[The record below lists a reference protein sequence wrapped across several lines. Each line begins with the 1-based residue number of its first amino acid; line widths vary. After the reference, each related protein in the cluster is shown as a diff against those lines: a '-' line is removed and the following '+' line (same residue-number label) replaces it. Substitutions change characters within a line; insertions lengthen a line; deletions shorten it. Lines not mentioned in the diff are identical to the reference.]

1 MFAESIKTNVP
12 TDLLRTLVT
21 VCEFRSFTK
30 AAQLLQL
37 TQPAVI
43 QQIRKLEIIIG
54 SEIIDRRLSGINL
67 TESGLEILKSAQRL
81 LSIND
86 QIIFESGD
94 DLGLQIIRLG
104 VPNLFARSVL
114 PKIVAEIRSMAPHT
128 QLQICCDNSPNVLRM
143 LRLGYLDVAFA
154 YGDANDMAD
163 AMGSWVEDIGWVR
176 ASTLSVPPDD
186 PVPLISSPN
195 VLRVDQ
201 IATEAL
207 KRSNRR
213 YQIVFSAVDFGARF
227 AAVAAGLGYM
237 PLTRRLVPPHLVID
251 KQALPPLG
259 DFMVGIFVREEFK
272 VRGLRSLIEA
282 LHAAASPGAVFT
294 DLGVPSS

>member
-1 MFAESIKTNVP
+1 MFAENIKTNVP

-86 QIIFESGD
+86 QIIFESGND
-94 DLGLQIIRLG
+94 IGLQIIRLG

-114 PKIVAEIRSMAPHT
+114 PKIVQEIRTKAPNA

-143 LRLGYLDVAFA
+143 LRLGYLDIAFA

-176 ASTLSVPPDD
+176 ASNLTVPPDD

-207 KRSNRR
+207 KRNNRR

-237 PLTRRLVPPHLVID
+237 PLTRRLVPPHLVIE

-272 VRGLRSLIEA
+272 ISGSLIAA
-282 LHAAASPGAVFT
+282 LHAAASPGPVFT
-294 DLGVPSS
+294 DLGIPS

>member
-67 TESGLEILKSAQRL
+67 TESGSEILKSAQRL

-86 QIIFESGD
+86 QIIFESGND
-94 DLGLQIIRLG
+94 IGLQIIRLG

-114 PKIVAEIRSMAPHT
+114 PKIVQEIRTKTPNA

-143 LRLGYLDVAFA
+143 LRLGYLDIAFA

-176 ASTLSVPPDD
+176 ASNLTVPPDD

-207 KRSNRR
+207 KRNNRR

-237 PLTRRLVPPHLVID
+237 PLTRRLVPPHLVIET
-251 KQALPPLG
+251 QALPPLG

-272 VRGLRSLIEA
+272 VSGSLIAA

>member
-86 QIIFESGD
+86 QIIFESGND
-94 DLGLQIIRLG
+94 IGLQIIRLG

-114 PKIVAEIRSMAPHT
+114 PKIVEEIRSQAPSA

-143 LRLGYLDVAFA
+143 LRLGYLDIAFA
-154 YGDANDMAD
+154 YGDANDVAD
-163 AMGSWVEDIGWVR
+163 AMGSWVENIGWVR
-176 ASTLSVPPDD
+176 ASNLTMPPDD
-186 PVPLISSPN
+186 AVPLISSPN

-207 KRSNRR
+207 KRNNRR

-237 PLTRRLVPPHLVID
+237 PLTRRLVPPNLVIED
-251 KQALPPLG
+251 HALPPLG

-272 VRGLRSLIEA
+272 VKGLRSLIAA
-282 LHAAASPGAVFT
+282 LKEAASPGPVFT

>member
-1 MFAESIKTNVP
+1 SGIRRRALARVVRAGANAACDRRNAAGGIGRRDTGRGHAGTLPGARHGPGRGYTGGIRRDRAGPGAKRLRRGQGPRLEGAMRPQSRRRAELSLERGILEPEWERPAMFAESIKTNVP

-54 SEIIDRRLSGINL
+54 SEIIDRRLAGINL

-86 QIIFESGD
+86 QIVFDSGN

-128 QLQICCDNSPNVLRM
+128 QLQIC
-143 LRLGYLDVAFA
+143 
-154 YGDANDMAD
+154 
-163 AMGSWVEDIGWVR
+163 
-176 ASTLSVPPDD
+176 
-186 PVPLISSPN
+186 
-195 VLRVDQ
+195 
-201 IATEAL
+201 
-207 KRSNRR
+207 
-213 YQIVFSAVDFGARF
+213 
-227 AAVAAGLGYM
+227 
-237 PLTRRLVPPHLVID
+237 
-251 KQALPPLG
+251 
-259 DFMVGIFVREEFK
+259 
-272 VRGLRSLIEA
+272 
-282 LHAAASPGAVFT
+282 
-294 DLGVPSS
+294 

>member
-86 QIIFESGD
+86 QIVFESGND
-94 DLGLQIIRLG
+94 IGLQIIRLG

-114 PKIVAEIRSMAPHT
+114 PKIVAEIRSQAPSA

-143 LRLGYLDVAFA
+143 LRLGYLDIAL
-154 YGDANDMAD
+154 
-163 AMGSWVEDIGWVR
+163 GWSR
-176 ASTLSVPPDD
+176 SGGCG
-186 PVPLISSPN
+186 
-195 VLRVDQ
+195 RV
-201 IATEAL
+201 IW
-207 KRSNRR
+207 
-213 YQIVFSAVDFGARF
+213 
-227 AAVAAGLGYM
+227 
-237 PLTRRLVPPHLVID
+237 
-251 KQALPPLG
+251 
-259 DFMVGIFVREEFK
+259 
-272 VRGLRSLIEA
+272 
-282 LHAAASPGAVFT
+282 
-294 DLGVPSS
+294 